1 MGTTTAGKSLGSYSK
16 VQLGPTMNKLDR
28 GSPTL
33 RQRIDGWISPEEFI
47 AALGRAKLH
56 LGNTKLFGSSHKID
70 LSNDRDTADL
80 YATMVLYMP
89 PSDSSGRWNFC
100 VWATPG
106 CRAVCLG
113 IGSGRMN
120 QGQERLADREF
131 DWNLSVVAQAQLK
144 RAELFME
151 DRRAFL
157 AQMVYEVHLHVE
169 RAKRFKN
176 IKHNR
181 KWAKPAVRPNG
192 ATDLPWEK
200 IFPELF
206 TMFGEVTFYDYTKA
220 PRSVRPTLPTN
231 YHITFSLGET
241 VKNQTNAA
249 EWMKAGVN
257 VAVVFGTSKDNLPT
271 THKGLPV
278 LNGDLH
284 DERFKDAPGHYVG
297 LSAKG
302 AAKHDKTGFVVRD
315 FAKV

>member
-1 MGTTTAGKSLGSYSK
+1 M
-16 VQLGPTMNKLDR
+16 VKLDS
-28 GSPTL
+28 GTPTL
-33 RQRIDGWISPEEFI
+33 RQRIDGWMLPEEFL
-47 AALGRAKLH
+47 AALDRAQLH
-56 LGNTKLFGSSHKID
+56 LGPTRLFGSSHKID
-70 LSNDRDTADL
+70 LSNDRDIADL
-80 YATMVLYMP
+80 YASMVLYMP

-113 IGSGRMN
+113 IASGRMN

-131 DWNLSVVAQAQLK
+131 DWDLSIVAQAQIK
-144 RAELFME
+144 RAELFMG

-157 AQMVYEVHLHVE
+157 AQMVYEVNLHVE
-169 RAKRFKN
+169 RAKRLKN

-181 KWAKPAVRPNG
+181 KWARPAVRPNG

-206 TMFGEVTFYDYTKA
+206 TMFSEVTWYDYTKA
-220 PRSVRPTLPTN
+220 PRSVRPTLPAN

-241 VKNQTNAA
+241 AENQANAL
-249 EWMKAGVN
+249 EWMTTGVN
-257 VAVVFGTSKDNLPT
+257 VAVVFGTSKDSLPT
-271 THKGLPV
+271 TYKGLPV

-302 AAKHDKTGFVVRD
+302 AAKHDRTGFVVRD
-315 FAKV
+315 VAKV